1 MNTKKTMYRFNK
13 LYRIIEIYF
22 FRLVGKVY
30 KSRNKKLQ
38 EIVSSNRDF
47 LNSIDEFLSPEIYK
61 SVDYGIPLHIY
72 KEIDRKIDNSIT
84 YSDLIVYLLNTFN
97 DQKTI
102 NYLEVGVSVMKN
114 FMQINSALKGANL
127 YVYDINPI
135 VPLFSSQFEINNE
148 TNKKVFESTN
158 GENKIIYFQGDVL
171 SPRDQKKFGLIGND
185 NFNFVLSDAMHTAE
199 GVLAEYEN
207 IIKQNLSDHFILYF
221 DDLDFD
227 ELFETAEYVYKDLSS
242 NRDHLNFYTF
252 WINGWVGQNEK
263 MHKNGIITSF
273 NLEETLKR
281 DNIKLPFFKKH

>member
-1 MNTKKTMYRFNK
+1 MYRFTK
-13 LYRIIEIYF
+13 LYRITEIYF

-47 LNSIDEFLSPEIYK
+47 LNSVDEFLSPEIYK

-97 DQKTI
+97 DQNTI

-127 YVYDINPI
+127 YIYDINPI

-171 SPRDQKKFGLIGND
+171 SPRDQKEFGLIVND
-185 NFNFVLSDAMHTAE
+185 NFNFVLSDALHTSE
-199 GVLAEYEN
+199 GVLAEYRN
-207 IIKQNLSDHFILYF
+207 IIKNNLSQDFMLYF
-221 DDLDFD
+221 DDLDFY
-227 ELFETAEYVYKDLSS
+227 ELFETASSIYKDLSLDYE
-242 NRDHLNFYTF
+242 NLNFYTF
-252 WINGWVGQNEK
+252 WINGWVGQHEK
-263 MHKNGIITSF
+263 MHKNGIITNY
-273 NLEETLKR
+273 NLEKMLSA
-281 DNIKLPFFKKH
+281 DNIKLPFLKKH

>member
-1 MNTKKTMYRFNK
+1 
-13 LYRIIEIYF
+13 
-22 FRLVGKVY
+22 
-30 KSRNKKLQ
+30 
-38 EIVSSNRDF
+38 
-47 LNSIDEFLSPEIYK
+47 
-61 SVDYGIPLHIY
+61 
-72 KEIDRKIDNSIT
+72 
-84 YSDLIVYLLNTFN
+84 LIV
-97 DQKTI
+97 
-102 NYLEVGVSVMKN
+102 
-114 FMQINSALKGANL
+114 
-127 YVYDINPI
+127 
-135 VPLFSSQFEINNE
+135 
-148 TNKKVFESTN
+148 
-158 GENKIIYFQGDVL
+158 
-171 SPRDQKKFGLIGND
+171 ND